1 MNEPADGLIL
11 PFGCEGSSLLHG
23 RNHAVQRKRDLRG
36 TERSTRLRRPNA
48 MKRPRGVRIN
58 SHAVYL
64 LGTGCIKFAN
74 GAVVELTVAE
84 EELFE
89 LLLRMPK
96 VTVPWQRAEYELA
109 RSNLTLRHLV
119 RGLRDK
125 LGSRSVK
132 THTGIGISLQPQFV
146 GSARFA
152 LSRHP
157 FTALPHTWERT
168 ESLLA

>member
-1 MNEPADGLIL
+1 MPTRVTAGNGATIQP
-11 PFGCEGSSLLHG
+11 
-23 RNHAVQRKRDLRG
+23 LRP
-36 TERSTRLRRPNA
+36 LA
-48 MKRPRGVRIN
+48 MKRPRRIRIN
-58 SHAVYL
+58 EHAVYL
-64 LGTGCIKFAN
+64 SGTGCVKLAT

-89 LLLRMPK
+89 LLLGTPK
-96 VTVPWQRAEYELA
+96 ITVPWHRAEYELA

-132 THTGIGISLQPQFV
+132 THTGVGISLQPQFV

-157 FTALPHTWERT
+157 LAALPSTWSDRAQR
-168 ESLLA
+168 LRA